1 MPASI
6 TGLIGSFHEAPSGK
20 PDLLDTVITDD
31 RDDIPLGPGQEPGR
45 AGESTLIGGLN
56 SDGGTGEMT
65 SPAESPEDH
74 PMVPDDDRNIRQGLT
89 ADPAGVM
96 TTGDPQSPGSYAPEH
111 AGLTAGS
118 SGPPVAPGKPQGFLS
133 QFWDAVSV
141 RTTGLVIGVL
151 LLQIAFIVSYV
162 GAFHSPAPHRIP
174 LAVVAPAPE
183 SGPIVTRLNLIPS
196 APLHATAAPSLAAAR
211 RLIRDDAVS
220 AALVINPAAKTDTLL
235 VASAAGS
242 AEASAAEQVI
252 TAAEASAHRSVTVT
266 DLVPVQPGDYRG
278 LTGFYL
284 VVGWSLGG
292 YLVAA
297 LLGITS
303 GARPATTRRALNRL
317 IAFGLY
323 AIISGLAGAIVVGP
337 VLGALTGHLIA
348 LWWLGALLVFA
359 VGAVT
364 LAFQTLFGV
373 IGIGITILF
382 FVILGNPSAG
392 GAYQPALLPP
402 FWRAI
407 SSALPNGAAT
417 DTVRRIVYFG
427 AYDIIGHLIV
437 LASYAVAGVVVI
449 IIGSIIREHRTTTG
463 QPGRGRPLR
472 TAAFTPPSDERCAHA
487 VHNWTI

>member
-1 MPASI
+1 
-6 TGLIGSFHEAPSGK
+6 
-20 PDLLDTVITDD
+20 
-31 RDDIPLGPGQEPGR
+31 
-45 AGESTLIGGLN
+45 
-56 SDGGTGEMT
+56 MT
-65 SPAESPEDH
+65 SPAEPPQDHQTAPENGQTM
-74 PMVPDDDRNIRQGLT
+74 PQGLAGDT
-89 ADPAGVM
+89 ASAR
-96 TTGDPQSPGSYAPEH
+96 TAGDPQSPGPATPEQPGGT
-111 AGLTAGS
+111 AAGS
-118 SGPPVAPGKPQGFLS
+118 SGPPAAPGKPQGFLS

-141 RTTGLVIGVL
+141 RTVGLIIGVL

-162 GAFHSPAPHRIP
+162 GAFHSPKPYRIP

-183 SGPIVTRLNLIPS
+183 SGSIVTRLNLIPS
-196 APLHATAAPSLAAAR
+196 ASLHAAAAPSQAAAR
-211 RLIRDDAVS
+211 RLIRDEAVS

-235 VASAAGS
+235 IASAAGS
-242 AEASAAEQVI
+242 SEATAAEQVI
-252 TAAEASAHRSVTVT
+252 TAVEASQHRSVTVT
-266 DLVPVQPGDYRG
+266 DIVPVQRGDYRG

-303 GARPATTRRALNRL
+303 GARPATKRRALNRL
-317 IAFGLY
+317 IAFGSY
-323 AIISGLAGAIVVGP
+323 AIVSGLAGAIVVGP

-348 LWWLGALLVFA
+348 LWWLGVLLVFA
-359 VGAVT
+359 VGAIT

-427 AYDIIGHLIV
+427 GYDIGGRLIV
-437 LASYAVAGVVVI
+437 LASYAVAGSSSSSS
-449 IIGSIIREHRTTTG
+449 GPSFTSAAR
-463 QPGRGRPLR
+463 PLASPACGRPPAPQIVGPR
-472 TAAFTPPSDERCAHA
+472 T
-487 VHNWTI
+487 